1 MADKMNKAIIYII
14 SLFFGGSLITYFG
27 FYKGYD
33 IAIAMSRPVGAT
45 GWTTSKEF
53 IASCTY
59 VPVIMGVSLIIL
71 SITFST
77 ALFVNWINKND

>member
-1 MADKMNKAIIYII
+1 MIDKTKKAMSYIV
-14 SLFFGGSLITYFG
+14 SLFLGGSLITFFG

-33 IAIAMSRPVGAT
+33 IAIVLSRPVGAT

-53 IASCTY
+53 IMSWTY
-59 VPVIMGVSLIIL
+59 VPVIIGVSLIIA